1 MRTEKVLPPP
11 KIDYELTFKYSI
23 DGPFVRLEYY
33 EDQFLGLH
41 VKTIS
46 KINLEE

>member
-1 MRTEKVLPPP
+1 MRTEKAILP
-11 KIDYELTFKYSI
+11 KIEYTLTFKYAI

-46 KINLEE
+46 KINLESK

>member
-1 MRTEKVLPPP
+1 MPLHN
-11 KIDYELTFKYSI
+11 YQLTFKYAV

-33 EDQFLGLH
+33 EDQYLGLH

-46 KINLEE
+46 KINL